1 MLIERRIS
9 IILIA
14 MISLIISSNFSAMAY
29 ELPHEFWAWT
39 LVIQMQQAAKIMMK
53 R

>member
-1 MLIERRIS
+1 MLIEKKNKHNINCDDRS
-9 IILIA
+9 DNLKH
-14 MISLIISSNFSAMAY
+14 FG
-29 ELPHEFWAWT
+29 AWT

>member
-1 MLIERRIS
+1 MLIEKKNKHN
-9 IILIA
+9 IIAVNKFDNLKYL
-14 MISLIISSNFSAMAY
+14 SVMAY
-29 ELPHEFWAWT
+29 ELPHAFGAWT